1 MVWVREINVRGPQ
14 GPGGTI
20 TDESIR
26 EEGVLVGLPTGSVGS
41 SGRQSLPIA
50 WTGRELLDP
59 MSDVVSDELAGT
71 WETGLRFGK
80 EVPLLSPAGKI
91 YLAQIPDQ
99 VAMKTDIPAPP
110 VVDTTLPLERPVTLD
125 LPIFGARVAAA
136 RLASAPVAFVFT
148 GSSTLAASPGVV
160 GPVTPLL
167 QACYPVESPTTAQW
181 STSAE
186 FTEHTSAGLHVY
198 SAAQGSTDSSDYL
211 TDAECDRIASLKPAV
226 IVHMLPND
234 YSHQTDPAVFASNVT
249 ARIEY
254 FDSVLTEQC
263 QHVLVHPYQRQDWT
277 PPTYTWDEYEDA
289 LRTVADSRLDVVMFT
304 LNPSYVANG
313 IPGPDPLGLI
323 SSDTIHQTPAGYAFM
338 AMLFAAL
345 FLA

>member
-1 MVWVREINVRGPQ
+1 MVWIREINVRGPA

-20 TDESIR
+20 DAEAIR

-71 WETGLRFGK
+71 WENGFRFGK

-99 VAMKTDIPAPP
+99 VAMKSDIPDPP
-110 VVDTTLPLERPVTLD
+110 DVETILPLPRAVSLE
-125 LPIFGARVAAA
+125 LPILSARVARA
-136 RLASAPVAFVFT
+136 LVASAPVSFVFV

-160 GPVTPLL
+160 GPVTPWL
-167 QACYPVESPTTAQW
+167 QSCYPVMSNSQPQW

-186 FTEHTSAGLHVY
+186 FTPQTAAGLHVY

-211 TDAECDRIASLKPAV
+211 TDEECDRIAALNPAV

-234 YSHQTDPAVFASNVT
+234 YNHQTDPAVFAANVT

-254 FDSVLTEQC
+254 FDGVLTEPC

-289 LRTVADSRLDVVMFT
+289 LRGVAASRPDVVMFN

-323 SSDTIHQTPAGYAFM
+323 SSDTLHQTPAGYAFM
-338 AMLFAAL
+338 TTLFAAL
-345 FLA
+345 FLT